1 MRIGFLSLPVPG
13 HLNPMT
19 ALARKLQS
27 RGHDVVFISLADVAP
42 FVEAAGLPFVPCPE
56 EAYPAGSLGKL
67 VRRLSELSGEEAL
80 HFTVNA
86 MMKGYTASLF
96 ESLPDTLSEAAVD
109 ALVLD
114 QYQPYA
120 ELIPMHLG
128 MPFVQVSNALHV
140 DYTGRTP
147 ICFVDWPYQ
156 TGVDATARNMEGVR
170 RARMLLEPVT
180 AEAQAYA
187 RKVGLSVDWNNPHST
202 LSPLAWVTQCPREFD
217 FGPAPDFPQFHYAGP
232 FHDGR
237 GRMDFDFPWQRLTS
251 QPIVY
256 ASMGTLQ
263 NGLVDIFRS
272 ITQAA
277 VGLKQLQFVLAVGG
291 QLDPKQ
297 LGAIPANVMVV
308 SYAPQ
313 IEVLKRSSLCIT
325 HAGLNTVLESL
336 ASGVPMLALPITNDQ
351 PGVAARIAEK
361 KVGVVLSPDHAS
373 PQNFVAAINQVLGD
387 STFPDNVQRMQE
399 AIHRIDGLSIAAGI
413 LERSFDLEE
422 RELSPVSRFLGDNQ
436 GSVAFGRRILKKTQG
451 GD

>member
-1 MRIGFLSLPVPG
+1 
-13 HLNPMT
+13 
-19 ALARKLQS
+19 LARKLQS

-42 FVEAAGLPFVPCPE
+42 FVEAAGLPFVPCSE